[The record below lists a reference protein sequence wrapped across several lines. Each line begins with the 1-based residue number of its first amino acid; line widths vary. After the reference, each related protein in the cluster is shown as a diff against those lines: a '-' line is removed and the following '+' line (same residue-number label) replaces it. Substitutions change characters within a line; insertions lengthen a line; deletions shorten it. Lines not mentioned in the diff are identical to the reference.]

1 MSDDLHEVAPLPLN
15 SSGIA
20 RLRHWLRTVLGL
32 DRAVGFTVLA
42 RFWGSAA
49 GLVTLLLIARFLSPG
64 EQGYYYTFGS
74 LVAMQ
79 MIFELGFSYVILQLA
94 SHERARLSISPDY
107 EITGD
112 AIAHARLASVI
123 QKSVRW
129 YSVAAVLMAATLL
142 PVGFHF
148 FSSHQH
154 AGPTV
159 FWRLPWCF
167 AALMAA
173 LNFQIDPFLSFLEGC
188 GYVPEVA
195 QLRFIQ
201 SVSGSLL
208 AWCALASHH
217 GLFAPS
223 MMLCGM
229 ASTALV
235 WLARRHKLLLGLLRY
250 PTGRD
255 RIRWAEEVWPFQWR
269 IAVSWFCGYFIF
281 FLFNPVLF
289 AFRGPVAAG
298 QMGMSLS
305 LVNAIQNIAVSWV
318 STKSAPFGTLIARK
332 QYEQLDHT
340 FFQAVRQAFAVSL
353 AGAVTAWLG
362 CVYVNFQHLRFAQR
376 LLDPVSLGLLLLYM
390 MVNVIVFS
398 EAFYLRAHKQE
409 VFFINS
415 LVGAV
420 TVTAFTLFFGWYY
433 GARGIAASC
442 CVGNFVGLVWSTY
455 KFRKYRRLW
464 HTPERATAISV

>member
-1 MSDDLHEVAPLPLN
+1 MSDGLHQVAPLPLN
-15 SSGIA
+15 SSRIA
-20 RLRHWLRTVLGL
+20 RVRHWLRTVLGL

-42 RFWGSAA
+42 RTWGSAA
-49 GLVTLLLIARFLSPG
+49 GLVTILLIARFLSPG

-74 LVAMQ
+74 LVALQ
-79 MIFELGFSYVILQLA
+79 IVFELGFSYVILQLA
-94 SHERARLSISPDY
+94 SHERARLSISADY

-112 AIAHARLASVI
+112 PVAHARLASVI

-129 YSVAAVLMAATLL
+129 YSVAAVLMAATLV

-148 FSSHQH
+148 FATHQH

-159 FWRLPWCF
+159 FWRLPWLF

-173 LNFQIDPFLSFLEGC
+173 LNFQTDPFLSFLEGC

-195 QLRFIQ
+195 RLRFMQ
-201 SVSGSLL
+201 SVTGSLL

-223 MMLCGM
+223 MMLFGM
-229 ASTALV
+229 ASAAVV
-235 WLARRHKLLLGLLRY
+235 WLAGKRKLLFGLLAY
-250 PTGRD
+250 HAGSD
-255 RIRWAEEVWPFQWR
+255 RIRWNEEVWPFQWR

-281 FLFNPVLF
+281 WIFNPILF

-332 QYEQLDHT
+332 EYGRLDHT

-353 AGAVTAWLG
+353 AGALTAWLG
-362 CVYVNFQHLRFAQR
+362 CIYLNLQHLRFAQR
-376 LLDPVSLGLLLLYM
+376 LLDPFSLALLLIYM
-390 MVNVIVFS
+390 ILNVIVFS

-409 VFFINS
+409 VFFVTSI
-415 LVGAV
+415 VGAV
-420 TVTAFTLFFGWYY
+420 TVTACSLFFGRYY

-442 CVGNFVGLVWSTY
+442 CIGNFGGLVWATY
-455 KFRKYRRLW
+455 LFRKYRRLW
-464 HTPERATAISV
+464 HNPEV